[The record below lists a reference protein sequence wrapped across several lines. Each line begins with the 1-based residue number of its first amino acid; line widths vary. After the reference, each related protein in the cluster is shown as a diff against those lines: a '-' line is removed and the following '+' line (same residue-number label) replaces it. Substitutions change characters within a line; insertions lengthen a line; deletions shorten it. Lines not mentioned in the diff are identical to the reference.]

1 MEFKEKLAAF
11 RSRIDSAIHQFT
23 PASNT
28 RPSRVHEAMLY
39 SLSAGGKRI
48 RPALVLA
55 SSELFDSQA
64 NALPAAVAV
73 ECLHTY
79 TLIHD
84 DLPAMDDSNLRRGV
98 DTCHIRFDEATAIL
112 AGDALL
118 TYAFELLATRYSSEP
133 SLAIELIATLSETA
147 GSQKLIG
154 GQMEDIIGENRS
166 ISETELEYIHLNKT
180 SALIEASLNMGA
192 AIGGANDDARDS
204 ISEYGRC
211 IGLGFQIMDD
221 ILDATSDS
229 KTMGKTVGADAAA
242 NKTTYVSVHGL
253 KESKSRLA
261 SLTNRAREIC
271 DQLDAPFLEQLATY
285 LNKRTH

>member
-11 RSRIDSAIHQFT
+11 IARIDSAIDRLT
-23 PASNT
+23 PAPSV
-28 RPSRVHEAMLY
+28 RPVRIHEAMRY

-55 SSELFDSQA
+55 SSELFSSNTD
-64 NALPAAVAV
+64 ALPAAVAV

-84 DLPAMDDSNLRRGV
+84 DLPAMDDSTLRRGV

-112 AGDALL
+112 AGDVLL
-118 TYAFELLATRYSSEP
+118 TLAFEILAKSYANNPILAT
-133 SLAIELIATLSETA
+133 ELVATLSITA

-154 GQMEDIIGENRS
+154 GQMEDILGESRPLN
-166 ISETELEYIHLNKT
+166 EEELEYIHLNKT
-180 SALIEASLNMGA
+180 SALIEASLSMGA
-192 AIGGANDDARDS
+192 AIGGADKAQRDA
-204 ISEYGRC
+204 IAEYGRC

-229 KTMGKTVGADAAA
+229 QTMGKTVGADAAA

-253 KESKSRLA
+253 QESKSRLS
-261 SLTNRAREIC
+261 SLTKRACQIC
-271 DQLDAPFLEQLATY
+271 DRLDARFLKQLASY
-285 LNKRTH
+285 LNERTH

>member
-11 RSRIDSAIHQFT
+11 IARIESAIDQLT
-23 PASNT
+23 PSSEVRPT
-28 RPSRVHEAMLY
+28 RIHEAMRY

-55 SSELFDSQA
+55 SSELFSSNTD
-64 NALPAAVAV
+64 ALPAAVAV

-84 DLPAMDDSNLRRGV
+84 DLPGMDDSKLRRGV

-118 TYAFELLATRYSSEP
+118 TLAFELLAKNYASEP
-133 SLAIELIATLSETA
+133 RLAVDLIATLSETA

-154 GQMEDIIGENRS
+154 GQMEDILGESRPLD
-166 ISETELEYIHLNKT
+166 EDELEYIHLNKT

-192 AIGGANDDARDS
+192 AIGGANEVQLDS
-204 ISEYGRC
+204 ISQYGRC

-221 ILDATSDS
+221 ILDVTSDS
-229 KTMGKTVGADAAA
+229 RTMGKTVGADAAA

-253 KESKSRLA
+253 EESKSRLA
-261 SLTNRAREIC
+261 SLTSQACEIC
-271 DQLDAPFLEQLATY
+271 DRLDAPFLKQLASY
-285 LNKRTH
+285 LNERTH